1 MSKDLEV
8 RNMET
13 TKLEQIF
20 LRDITVHQGKL
31 YMILQNWVQPFLQ
44 EISALMTQLDRPNN
58 IQSEIRTENLRKNHK
73 IYKNAQHDLLCGDPM
88 SPTSPEIREIVK
100 TRGVEFERSQSP
112 YSIALVP
119 QINSKITQRPP
130 HQGWMVGWVLNW
142 SNQNSLL
149 LFLIFLFG
157 LDSSFGLRAPI
168 PALGRANFY
177 LERRNYPTACH
188 CIVQ

>member
-1 MSKDLEV
+1 MIRLLIRKKNQQVLEKKRESIEKIKRTSSEGFIQPEMKKLLSGMSKDLEV

-20 LRDITVHQGKL
+20 LRDITVHQGKF

-73 IYKNAQHDLLCGDPM
+73 IDKNAQHDLLCGDPM

-100 TRGVEFERSQSP
+100 TRGEEFERSQSP

-119 QINSKITQRPP
+119 QINSKITKRPP
-130 HQGWMVGWVLNW
+130 RPQSKN
-142 SNQNSLL
+142 
-149 LFLIFLFG
+149 LIQMEG
-157 LDSSFGLRAPI
+157 
-168 PALGRANFY
+168 NFY
-177 LERRNYPTACH
+177 
-188 CIVQ
+188 Q